1 MTEKTIIEEILNIR
15 DADDVGI
22 VSKEKRHEDAKR
34 LAYVDDFDLIAL
46 AKKKA
51 NRVRKYMQ
59 NGDREALSEE
69 IEDVKGTTIRA
80 KLERATSEKYQR
92 YQLRRFA
99 RIETA
104 EAEMSKGRQKKEA
117 IASEKMIKARTA
129 QKKRNTELLKK
140 RVVYK
145 GEERIGTLADLAEKG
160 KANPRNRLFSIK
172 ARIRGMIELAEEE
185 GMSVYMLTITLPSR
199 FHSNSKKYDGST
211 PKQGQE
217 FLTKKWARVR
227 SKLERD
233 NVRVYGVRFPEA
245 HKDWTPHWHVAVLVS
260 EEQQAAVAEVIEAH
274 YLKAEDADRDET
286 GADVRRIKWDKI
298 DGGTDAA
305 VAYMLPYMIKS
316 IGGGTGVDEAFEKS
330 DEHKAGDKYL
340 TIEAAATA
348 AEAWRSA
355 WQIPAYKVFSTGEG
369 TALPSAET
377 WEVFR
382 KAKFEDVIDDD
393 RIDAVIDLI
402 DTAQTINFREFVK
415 AWRLNQV
422 FTNRE
427 TRRNSYNE
435 EVKGKVIGVSD
446 KRGQLLAF
454 KNEFEI
460 MNEATERVR
469 AELRTVVYIKP
480 RIALGSVG
488 AWKKAEVLSLRVNS
502 AGGRCDV
509 NEKKDTTEFKLV
521 EQKPAIEV
529 LSLIQ
534 IENRYKEAVKEYGE
548 WLIESAI
555 ESRREEANKD
565 ALERRYRKAEKGI

>member
-1 MTEKTIIEEILNIR
+1 
-15 DADDVGI
+15 
-22 VSKEKRHEDAKR
+22 
-34 LAYVDDFDLIAL
+34 
-46 AKKKA
+46 
-51 NRVRKYMQ
+51 
-59 NGDREALSEE
+59 
-69 IEDVKGTTIRA
+69 
-80 KLERATSEKYQR
+80 
-92 YQLRRFA
+92 
-99 RIETA
+99 
-104 EAEMSKGRQKKEA
+104 
-117 IASEKMIKARTA
+117 
-129 QKKRNTELLKK
+129 
-140 RVVYK
+140 
-145 GEERIGTLADLAEKG
+145 
-160 KANPRNRLFSIK
+160 
-172 ARIRGMIELAEEE
+172 
-185 GMSVYMLTITLPSR
+185 
-199 FHSNSKKYDGST
+199 
-211 PKQGQE
+211 
-217 FLTKKWARVR
+217 
-227 SKLERD
+227 
-233 NVRVYGVRFPEA
+233 
-245 HKDWTPHWHVAVLVS
+245 
-260 EEQQAAVAEVIEAH
+260 
-274 YLKAEDADRDET
+274 
-286 GADVRRIKWDKI
+286 
-298 DGGTDAA
+298 
-305 VAYMLPYMIKS
+305 
-316 IGGGTGVDEAFEKS
+316 
-330 DEHKAGDKYL
+330 
-340 TIEAAATA
+340 
-348 AEAWRSA
+348 
-355 WQIPAYKVFSTGEG
+355 
-369 TALPSAET
+369 
-377 WEVFR
+377 VFR

-488 AWKKAEVLSLRVNS
+488 AWKKAEVLSLRVNT